1 MISSMTGYA
10 ENRVE
15 HEHFSARIAIKTLN
29 HRYFDWNFHGD
40 RFGDIEDRLRKICKK
55 SIYRGRVDVF
65 LEIDFIDSSLLDIHF
80 DKDLLKK
87 ITDSLQEMDA
97 DLQGKIQLR
106 VEDLFEIPHLVE
118 WKRRDFSK
126 KEAKFLEAAF
136 ESTLEL
142 LLIERR
148 KEGKRLLKGIEKHAG
163 KINRAVTRIEE
174 LAAEQPS
181 VIRKK
186 LLEKIEKLGQDTE
199 ISDEKIAEE
208 TAFYAQRYDLDEEIQ
223 RIKSHLCDFESLL
236 SNGEKEPAGKK
247 LDFTSQEILREANTI
262 NSKTQE
268 IKIIKY
274 CLEIKSELES
284 IRQQVR
290 NLE

>member
-1 MISSMTGYA
+1 LISSMTGYA
-10 ENRVE
+10 EKRAE
-15 HEHFSARIAIKTLN
+15 HEHFTARMTIKTLN

-40 RFGDIEDRLRKICKK
+40 RVGDIEDRLRKICKK
-55 SIYRGRVDVF
+55 RIYRGRVDVF
-65 LEIDFIDSSLLDIHF
+65 MEIDYIDSSLLDIHF
-80 DKDLLKK
+80 NKSLLRK
-87 ITDSLQEMDA
+87 ISDSLREMDA
-97 DLQGKIQLR
+97 DIQEKIKLR
-106 VEDLFEIPHLVE
+106 VEDLFGIPHLVE
-118 WKRRDFSK
+118 WKSREFSK
-126 KEAKFLEAAF
+126 SEVTFLETAF
-136 ESTLEL
+136 KSTLEVL
-142 LLIERR
+142 LKERK
-148 KEGKRLLKGIEKHAG
+148 KEGKRLLEGIKKHVD
-163 KINRAVTRIEE
+163 KINEAVKRIEE
-174 LAAEQPS
+174 LAAGQPA

-186 LLEKIEKLGQDTE
+186 LIEKIGKLGVDKD

-223 RIKSHLCDFESLL
+223 RLKSHLCDFKRLL
-236 SNGEKEPAGKK
+236 SDKEEEPVGKK
-247 LDFTSQEILREANTI
+247 LDFTSQEVLREANTI

>member
-1 MISSMTGYA
+1 LISSMTGYA

-15 HEHFSARIAIKTLN
+15 HEHFSARMTIKTLN

-65 LEIDFIDSSLLDIHF
+65 MEIDFIDSSLLDIHF
-80 DKDLLKK
+80 NKNLLRK
-87 ITDSLQEMDA
+87 ISDSLREMDA
-97 DLQGKIQLR
+97 DIQEKIQLR
-106 VEDLFEIPHLVE
+106 VEDLFDIPHLVE
-118 WKRRDFSK
+118 WRRRDFSK
-126 KEAKFLEAAF
+126 KEVKFLEAAF
-136 ESTLEL
+136 KSTLEVL
-142 LLIERR
+142 L
-148 KEGKRLLKGIEKHAG
+148 
-163 KINRAVTRIEE
+163 AVTRIEE
-174 LAAEQPS
+174 LAGEQPS

-186 LLEKIEKLGQDTE
+186 LLEKIEKLGLDGE

-223 RIKSHLCDFESLL
+223 RLKSHLYEFESLL
-236 SNGEKEPAGKK
+236 SDEEKEPVGKK

-268 IKIIKY
+268 IKITKY

>member
-1 MISSMTGYA
+1 LISSMTGYA
-10 ENRVE
+10 ENRME
-15 HEHFSARIAIKTLN
+15 HEHFSARMTIKTLN

-65 LEIDFIDSSLLDIHF
+65 MEIDFIDSSLLDIHF
-80 DKDLLKK
+80 NRNLLRK
-87 ITDSLQEMDA
+87 ISDSLREMDA
-97 DLQGKIQLR
+97 DIQEKIQLR
-106 VEDLFEIPHLVE
+106 VEDLFDIPHLVE
-118 WKRRDFSK
+118 WRRRDFSK
-126 KEAKFLEAAF
+126 KEVKFLEAAF
-136 ESTLEL
+136 KSTLEVL
-142 LLIERR
+142 LKERR
-148 KEGKRLLKGIEKHAG
+148 EEGKRLLKGIEKHVG

-174 LAAEQPS
+174 LAGEQPS

-186 LLEKIEKLGQDTE
+186 LLEKIEKLGLDGE

-223 RIKSHLCDFESLL
+223 RLKSHLYEFESLL
-236 SNGEKEPAGKK
+236 SDEEKEPVGKK

-268 IKIIKY
+268 IKVTKY

>member
-1 MISSMTGYA
+1 VISSMTGYA